1 MEWMKYVSNNK
12 SLVIIGLFA
21 ILLIISSFYRGKK
34 VTLKKRNIKYKS
46 ANTFVKYI
54 DNIPKLKEIRDRL
67 SIDLALLTSKNSKT
81 NTIYA
86 NNIISSLILLF
97 MFISIF
103 SFIFFKYILLKILV
117 PIISISLIIF
127 ILDKIIDNKRKIVK
141 QDLEEVISVFITQ
154 YAKCMNKLTAMQ
166 NSMLFIP
173 DSHKYEFNRLIAA
186 MGSSD
191 DYNKELDEYAQRLS
205 DTDDPIIELFVEI
218 IKTDNSENILD
229 ALLELPSYI
238 MNSKKTSMQ
247 RKNKLH
253 NKKLNLYFIIA
264 TNLGAVIVSIILLGD
279 YALNYYFNTFWG
291 QLLIIIASIFAFISL
306 FTVYIADKI

>member
-218 IKTDNSENILD
+218 LKTDNSENILD